1 MGLRA
6 GRRMSTMLSLPG
18 HLAVRERE
26 PLARHSTLGVGGPA
40 DLWVEV
46 RTVDDLV
53 AALDAAEAAGIPRT
67 VVGHG
72 TNLLV
77 ADAGIEGLVLANG
90 CVGLTFD
97 SAAGLAHVESGHTM
111 ARLARLAGAGGH
123 AGIGFAIGVPGTVG
137 GAVFGNAGAWGSD
150 IAAVLAS
157 AEVWYPDGVRQLRP
171 DDLAFAY
178 RHSALQDD
186 SQAPVVLSAS
196 LRIQPGDPAA
206 LQTELATFARRRAD
220 TQPRGQNAGSFFKNP
235 SGDYAGRLIESA
247 GLKGC
252 ARGGAFVPP
261 LHANFIS
268 NDGTATA
275 ADVLA
280 LALHVQTIVQQRH
293 GIRLEPEVRVLG
305 RWHAAAW
312 ELMA

>member
-1 MGLRA
+1 
-6 GRRMSTMLSLPG
+6 MSASLTLPG
-18 HLAVRERE
+18 RLAVRERE
-26 PLARHSTLGVGGPA
+26 PLARHSTFGVGGPA

-46 RTVDDLV
+46 HAVDDLV
-53 AALDAAEAAGIPRT
+53 AVLDAAEAAGTPRT

-77 ADAGIEGLVLANG
+77 ADAGIEGLVVSNN

-97 SAAGLAHVESGHTM
+97 AAAGLARVESGHTM
-111 ARLARLAGAGGH
+111 ARLARQAAAGGH
-123 AGIGFAIGVPGTVG
+123 AGLGFAIGVPGTVG

-157 AEVWYPDGVRQLRP
+157 AEVWYPDGVRRLGP
-171 DDLAFAY
+171 DDLAFGY
-178 RHSALQDD
+178 RHSALQHDP
-186 SQAPVVLSAS
+186 QTPVVLGAS
-196 LRIQPGDPAA
+196 LGIQPGDPEA
-206 LQTELATFARRRAD
+206 LKAQLETFARRRLD

-252 ARGGAFVPP
+252 ARGGAFVSP

-275 ADVLA
+275 SDILA
-280 LALHVQTIVQQRH
+280 LALHVQTIVQRRH

-305 RWHAAAW
+305 RWEAAAA
-312 ELMA
+312 ELTA

>member
-1 MGLRA
+1 
-6 GRRMSTMLSLPG
+6 MSVSPALPG

-26 PLARHSTLGVGGPA
+26 PLARHSTFGVGGPA

-46 RTVDDLV
+46 HAVDDLV
-53 AALDAAEAAGIPRT
+53 AVLDAAEATGTPRT

-77 ADAGIEGLVLANG
+77 ADAGIAGLVVSNN
-90 CVGLTFD
+90 CVGLMFD
-97 SAAGLAHVESGHTM
+97 AAAGLARVESGHTM
-111 ARLARLAGAGGH
+111 ARLARQAAAGGH
-123 AGIGFAIGVPGTVG
+123 AGLGFAIGVPGTVG

-157 AEVWYPDGVRQLRP
+157 AEVWYPDGVRRLGP
-171 DDLAFAY
+171 DDLAFGY

-186 SQAPVVLSAS
+186 RQTPVVLSAS
-196 LRIQPGDPAA
+196 LGIQPGDPEA
-206 LQTELATFARRRAD
+206 LQVQLETFARRRLD

-252 ARGGAFVPP
+252 ARGG
-261 LHANFIS
+261 
-268 NDGTATA
+268 
-275 ADVLA
+275 
-280 LALHVQTIVQQRH
+280 
-293 GIRLEPEVRVLG
+293 
-305 RWHAAAW
+305 
-312 ELMA
+312 

>member
-1 MGLRA
+1 
-6 GRRMSTMLSLPG
+6 MSAALSLPE
-18 HLAVRERE
+18 HVTVRERE
-26 PLARHSTLGVGGPA
+26 PLARHSTFGVGGPA

-46 RTVDDLV
+46 RAVDDLIAV
-53 AALDAAEAAGIPRT
+53 LDAAEAAGTPRT

-77 ADAGIEGLVLANG
+77 ADAGIEGLVLANS
-90 CVGLTFD
+90 CVGLAFD
-97 SAAGLAHVESGHTM
+97 RDAGLAQVESGHTM
-111 ARLARLAGAGGH
+111 ARLARQAAAGGH
-123 AGIGFAIGVPGTVG
+123 AGLGFAIGVPGTVG

-150 IAAVLAS
+150 IAAVLES
-157 AEVWYPDGVRQLRP
+157 AQVWYPDGVRQLGP
-171 DDLAFAY
+171 DDLAFGY
-178 RHSALQDD
+178 RHSALQGDPQ
-186 SQAPVVLSAS
+186 SPVVLSAA
-196 LRIQPGDPAA
+196 LRIQPGDPDELDAQ
-206 LQTELATFARRRAD
+206 LQTFARRRLD

-252 ARGGAFVPP
+252 ARGGAFVSPM
-261 LHANFIS
+261 HANFIS

-275 ADVLA
+275 ADILA
-280 LALHVQTIVQQRH
+280 LARYVQTTVENRH

-305 RWHAAAW
+305 RWESAAW

>member
-1 MGLRA
+1 
-6 GRRMSTMLSLPG
+6 MSMSPALPG

-26 PLARHSTLGVGGPA
+26 PLARHSTFGVGGPA

-46 RTVDDLV
+46 HAVDDLV
-53 AALDAAEAAGIPRT
+53 AVLDAAEATGTPRT

-77 ADAGIEGLVLANG
+77 ADAGIKGLVVSNN

-97 SAAGLAHVESGHTM
+97 AAAGLARVESGHTM
-111 ARLARLAGAGGH
+111 ARLARQAAAAGH
-123 AGIGFAIGVPGTVG
+123 AGLGFAIGVPGTVG

-157 AEVWYPDGVRQLRP
+157 ADVWYPDGVRRLGP
-171 DDLAFAY
+171 DDLAFDY
-178 RHSALQDD
+178 RHSALQNDP
-186 SQAPVVLSAS
+186 QMPIVLSAS
-196 LRIQPGDPAA
+196 LGIQPGDPEA
-206 LQTELATFARRRAD
+206 LHAQLETFARRRLD
-220 TQPRGQNAGSFFKNP
+220 TQPRGQTAGSFFKNP

-252 ARGGAFVPP
+252 ARGGAFVSP

-275 ADVLA
+275 SDILA

-305 RWHAAAW
+305 RWEPAAS
-312 ELMA
+312 ELLA

>member
-1 MGLRA
+1 
-6 GRRMSTMLSLPG
+6 MSASPALPE

-26 PLARHSTLGVGGPA
+26 PLARHSTFGVGGPA

-46 RTVDDLV
+46 HAVDDFV
-53 AALDAAEAAGIPRT
+53 AVLDAAEAVGAART

-77 ADAGIEGLVLANG
+77 ADAGIEGLVISNN
-90 CVGLTFD
+90 CVGLSFD
-97 SAAGLAHVESGHTM
+97 AAAGLARVESGHTM
-111 ARLARLAGAGGH
+111 ARLARQAAAGGH
-123 AGIGFAIGVPGTVG
+123 AGLGFAIGVPGTVG

-150 IAAVLAS
+150 IAAVLTS
-157 AEVWYPDGVRQLRP
+157 AEVWYPDGVRQLGP

-178 RHSALQDD
+178 RHSALQNNP
-186 SQAPVVLSAS
+186 QAPVVLSAS
-196 LRIQPGDPAA
+196 LAIQPGDPDA
-206 LQTELATFARRRAD
+206 LQAQLETFARRRLD

-252 ARGGAFVPP
+252 ARGGAFVSPM
-261 LHANFIS
+261 HANFIS

-275 ADVLA
+275 ADILS

-305 RWHAAAW
+305 RWEAAAS
-312 ELMA
+312 ELLA